1 MEKLTT
7 LTMNEKTY
15 GSFAGNLPQPAT
27 AAVGQVLV
35 VAAVDD
41 DGNVTEVEAVDQSS
55 APDGASVTF
64 GYENDEPVEREEQYA
79 IASADLNELGTIT
92 QKMSG
97 KRVLMT
103 VADMIYWLNRVQF
116 IPQSSAESVLALNFA
131 PTVIGTLPDV
141 PRATVTSALALN
153 FTSSAACAV

>member
-15 GSFAGNLPQPAT
+15 DRFAGNLPQPAT

-55 APDGASVTF
+55 GGGGPFCVVSVKEGGDYTVESVVNVGVGVSVTAED
-64 GYENDEPVEREEQYA
+64 Y
-79 IASADLNELGTIT
+79 
-92 QKMSG
+92 
-97 KRVLMT
+97 
-103 VADMIYWLNRVQF
+103 VA
-116 IPQSSAESVLALNFA
+116 
-131 PTVIGTLPDV
+131 
-141 PRATVTSALALN
+141 
-153 FTSSAACAV
+153 